1 MRILG
6 GPRVIVGIQN
16 EILKIHSLGL
26 LKRLLEDKTTKTNII
41 WATDAYTDKGTR
53 FERNQK
59 IKVELITGEHS
70 GVIKNRAR
78 KELEHQAVRTKQHA
92 EVFTPLWICKQ
103 MNDLTDDG
111 WFERQDNIETAHIF
125 VKKRKWEDYVDSRKL
140 EITCG
145 EAPYLVSR
153 YDVSSGESITVSE
166 RIGILDRKL
175 RVVNENTDN
184 EKDWMK
190 WVIRAYQ
197 STYGYEFQGDNLLI
211 ARVNL
216 LMTFEEYLEDRW
228 KRKPTIKEYQNIA
241 NIITWNIWQM
251 DGLSCTIPYCKA
263 EEEAY
268 QYTLFDFLNEGQ
280 SDAKEKEQPLCRV
293 CNWRSGKSF
302 AFKEIGERRKNT
314 MKFDFIIGNPP
325 YQGEENANGRP
336 NPIYNQFMEA
346 SYQIADAVELITPAR
361 FLFNAGLTPKAWNEK
376 MLNDVHFKV
385 LDYFENAT
393 EVFPNT
399 EIKGGVAISYRDQN
413 KQFEPIKVFTTHP
426 ELNGIGAKV
435 CSQPEFVGLNTVVSM
450 RGMYRLEEVFFNDA
464 PYAKDRLGK
473 GTGNMMVSNILE
485 KIPEMFS
492 EQPSNSDDLI
502 VNGRVKNER
511 VTLYIKRDYVI
522 KNDFID
528 TYNIMIPKS
537 NGSGRFGENLTRPVI
552 LKPGEIATD
561 TFMSIGMFK
570 TQQEAEFM
578 IKYYCSKFFRTLLG
592 INKVTQDNPQSVWRM
607 IPLLDFL
614 AGDIDWSKSV
624 HEIDLQLYTKY
635 GLTDKEIQFIES
647 KVKEME

>member
-1 MRILG
+1 
-6 GPRVIVGIQN
+6 
-16 EILKIHSLGL
+16 
-26 LKRLLEDKTTKTNII
+26 
-41 WATDAYTDKGTR
+41 
-53 FERNQK
+53 
-59 IKVELITGEHS
+59 
-70 GVIKNRAR
+70 
-78 KELEHQAVRTKQHA
+78 
-92 EVFTPLWICKQ
+92 
-103 MNDLTDDG
+103 
-111 WFERQDNIETAHIF
+111 
-125 VKKRKWEDYVDSRKL
+125 
-140 EITCG
+140 
-145 EAPYLVSR
+145 
-153 YDVSSGESITVSE
+153 
-166 RIGILDRKL
+166 
-175 RVVNENTDN
+175 
-184 EKDWMK
+184 
-190 WVIRAYQ
+190 
-197 STYGYEFQGDNLLI
+197 
-211 ARVNL
+211 
-216 LMTFEEYLEDRW
+216 
-228 KRKPTIKEYQNIA
+228 
-241 NIITWNIWQM
+241 
-251 DGLSCTIPYCKA
+251 
-263 EEEAY
+263 
-268 QYTLFDFLNEGQ
+268 
-280 SDAKEKEQPLCRV
+280 
-293 CNWRSGKSF
+293 
-302 AFKEIGERRKNT
+302 

-376 MLNDVHFKV
+376 MLNDEHFKV

-435 CSQPEFVGLNTVVSM
+435 SNQPEFVGLNTVVSM
-450 RGMYRLEEVFFNDA
+450 RGMYRLEEVFFKDA

-511 VTLYIKRDYVI
+511 VTLYIKRKYVI

-607 IPLLDFL
+607 IPLLDFW

-624 HEIDLQLYTKY
+624 HDIDLQLYTKY
-635 GLTDKEIQFIES
+635 ELTDKEIQFIES
-647 KVKEME
+647 KVKEMD

>member
-1 MRILG
+1 M
-6 GPRVIVGIQN
+6 IVGIQN

-53 FERNQK
+53 FEKNQE
-59 IKVELITGEHS
+59 IKVDLITGEHS
-70 GVIKNRAR
+70 GVIKNRAL
-78 KELEHQAVRTKQHA
+78 KELEHQAERTKQHA

-111 WFERQDNIETAHIF
+111 WFKRQDNTLAANIF
-125 VKKRKWEDYVDSRKL
+125 VKKRKWEDYIDSRKL

-153 YDVSSGESITVSE
+153 YDVSSGESITVSD

-184 EKDWMK
+184 EEDWMK

-197 STYGYEFQGDNLLI
+197 ATYGYEFQGDNLLI

-228 KRKPTIKEYQNIA
+228 KRKPTLKEYQSIA

-251 DGLSCTIPYCKA
+251 DGLLCTIPYSKT
-263 EEEAY
+263 EEEAC
-268 QYTLFDFLNEGQ
+268 QNTLFDFLNEGQ

-302 AFKEIGERRKNT
+302 AFKEISERRKNT
-314 MKFDFIIGNPP
+314 LKFDFIIGNPP

-376 MLNDVHFKV
+376 MLNDEHFKV

-413 KQFEPIKVFTTHP
+413 KQFEPIGVFTAHP
-426 ELNGIGAKV
+426 ELNGIGTKV
-435 CSQPEFVGLNTVVSM
+435 CNQPEFVGLNTVVSM
-450 RGMYRLEEVFFNDA
+450 RGMYRLEEAFFKDA

-492 EQPSNSDDLI
+492 EQPSASDDLI
-502 VNGRVKNER
+502 VNGRVKNKR
-511 VTLYIKRDYVI
+511 VTFYIKRAYVI

-552 LKPGEIATD
+552 LKPGEIVTD
-561 TFMSIGMFK
+561 TFMSIGMLK
-570 TQQEAEFM
+570 TQQEAEYM

-592 INKVTQDNPQSVWRM
+592 INKVTQDNPQAVWRM

-614 AGDIDWSKSV
+614 AGDIDWGKSV
-624 HEIDLQLYTKY
+624 HEIDLQLYAKY
-635 GLTDKEIQFIES
+635 GLSDKEIQFIES